1 LTMRDDFS
9 TATKELLAKRV
20 NYHCSNP
27 KCRCSTSGPHAHPA
41 KTVNVG
47 VAAHLTAASPGGPR
61 FDPSLSAEQRK
72 SVENGIW
79 LCQKCAKL
87 VDNDS
92 ERYSLKVL
100 QDWKRIAEVTTIL
113 ELEGNAAKGP
123 NPNEIP
129 SPHVPIPN
137 LYGLNYDEARA
148 QLTEAGWQPFMN
160 HWSYADDTN
169 IHYGNGPVFWQR
181 GYHEIESS
189 SGTGYAFCSFKFVDV
204 YGNNLKVITAGEEYP
219 DQNIKASV
227 VRWFFESATK
237 INVAPWPMH
246 PGVYIA
252 TSSET
257 IPHFPHELSGYRAAG
272 NKDYWDRS
280 FVTQGSIRIFEGN
293 DWEPIP
299 DFPLTMNHCSDGVF
313 MIRWRSA
320 NPEVLIA
327 SALSYHYLNEIY
339 TTETGKF
346 GYMQGTNCEEP
357 MFKFVGTLKGNES
370 NIVDVY
376 YELKF
381 WQAAP

>member
-1 LTMRDDFS
+1 MSSDGT
-9 TATKELLAKRV
+9 T
-20 NYHCSNP
+20 
-27 KCRCSTSGPHAHPA
+27 RCGKGSD
-41 KTVNVG
+41 
-47 VAAHLTAASPGGPR
+47 AS
-61 FDPSLSAEQRK
+61 
-72 SVENGIW
+72 
-79 LCQKCAKL
+79 
-87 VDNDS
+87 S
-92 ERYSLKVL
+92 ERACLFPSPMRCTNCVCDSFYMTTIILWLSPTIEPLPKVL

-299 DFPLTMNHCSDGVF
+299 DFPLTMNHCSDAVF
-313 MIRWRSA
+313 KI
-320 NPEVLIA
+320 
-327 SALSYHYLNEIY
+327 
-339 TTETGKF
+339 G
-346 GYMQGTNCEEP
+346 
-357 MFKFVGTLKGNES
+357 
-370 NIVDVY
+370 
-376 YELKF
+376 
-381 WQAAP
+381 